1 MFSSK
6 NRKAQESVAGLDFSS
21 ILRNPAAWHLGH
33 LSSLGIG
40 GELTAMTVDPVQ
52 SLLAVATEHGK
63 LFVFG
68 APGVQLSWDIG
79 IPTKIRHLAFKPGS
93 GFLCVVDAKET
104 LYVFDLNRIDKNR
117 PHRDSML
124 SLRAKVTCLEASASH
139 SFLFLGLSDGT
150 VDIFD
155 IDRGVLAREA
165 RIPNLWLAQEELLRR
180 SGVPDAPSRRHI
192 PICTDLK
199 SHPTDL
205 NLLLI
210 AYEGGVSLWNL
221 ATQTCERNFDFVV
234 PPGAPGGGND
244 VEEALFME
252 RRPPVT
258 CLAWRPDGLL
268 FAAGHEDGTI
278 SFAAAQDETPVAMR
292 TLERADVNKT
302 TEEDLFGW
310 SQGGG
315 QRQLSGREPIFRLAW
330 SGFPEETYLDQ
341 MTAAFAGASS
351 SAIPSSSAVP
361 GSPALAEEK
370 TNLHGGTM
378 LTVMGGVLPS
388 DPTGIHVLEFPA
400 YSPPPSA
407 ATNSKPGNISLPLR
421 EALRSSVSPSAHH
434 LYPTSTPPE
443 DFLLLPRSS
452 PHYSLSFDPNA
463 IIITTGPDRRF
474 PVLAA
479 PHATNSI
486 EAWSFPPSN
495 FHAPQSLS
503 LPTPLS
509 FSGGGTCSST
519 QLVTVSNA
527 TYRKMLHQFDVS
539 DELSSRLPLKGGTA
553 FPQPRPRILRND
565 QSAPR
570 MSDNHPRILVTL
582 HVDLVV
588 RFWDVSSHLLW
599 GFKPTLESEPK
610 INLEYPRPL
619 THLDVDLKAALSDS
633 RALGLSAARLSR
645 DRPWELEL
653 DKVTF
658 AEETLELGVSLS
670 TGDLVVFRW
679 GYGELPQMLEEDRV
693 EAEAALDDT
702 VQGALRDLNLDSN
715 NNRPR
720 PPPPSF
726 QNSIPPAPLHESAH
740 TSHPHSKLSRH
751 RGSVAP
757 PPPPMS
763 STFDPQDLCID
774 LRDGPVRRLDQD
786 GFRPI
791 AGFNFSSS
799 LGEGAP
805 SSKTCLAMSDIGF
818 LAASND
824 ANLLVVDM
832 RGPEVLLFDGPHS
845 QVVDH
850 KGKGKHKSDNS
861 NISSL
866 AWTISA
872 IGEDGDHSP
881 RLIVTHDS
889 GLTRIFELANLGG
902 SWHLDQNFAS
912 CQHDSTRSAFAT
924 FVLDKF
930 GNELPADG
938 PALQRALDHQASFS
952 ARNFEAKGSL
962 QALWVT
968 ASPRSLSVFYNI
980 DGPKIAS
987 YEDDRVLFEKA
998 VVVQKQDCSVLVT
1011 QARNRQVSVFSLP
1024 GLTQI
1029 SRMSPEASIHDSA
1042 GNIAL
1047 CSDGDFVQYL
1057 DPLDVRLYTTCDMNR
1072 PAFPPKLTVID
1083 PSIPIPA
1090 QVSALT
1096 WVGSALGSWFGG
1108 AKVYTGAEI
1117 DAILGG
1123 PNRPPPKNRPMPG
1136 APPPIIAATKRAKPT
1151 PQPPSQASYVQG
1163 ASDSARD
1170 IMARTNEALAMRG
1183 EYLNSIGEKLSA
1195 VGADAAKFA
1204 QQTKVSAQ
1212 RESAKRAAAGTFSA
1226 LWSKLP

>member
-6 NRKAQESVAGLDFSS
+6 SRKAQENVAGLDFSS
-21 ILRNPAAWHLGH
+21 ILRNPSAWQLGH
-33 LSSLGIG
+33 LASLGIG
-40 GELTAMTVDPVQ
+40 GELTAMTYDPVQ
-52 SLLAVATEHGK
+52 SLLAVGTEHGK

-68 APGVQLSWDIG
+68 APGVQLWWDIG
-79 IPTKIRHLAFKPGS
+79 IPTKIKHLAFKAGS
-93 GFLCVVDAKET
+93 GFLAIVDAKET
-104 LYVFDLNRIDKNR
+104 LYIFDLNRLDKNR
-117 PHRDSML
+117 PHRDAML
-124 SLRAKVTCLEASASH
+124 SLRAKVTCLETSASH

-155 IDRGVLAREA
+155 IDRGVLSREV

-199 SHPTDL
+199 SHPLDL

-221 ATQTCERNFDFVV
+221 ATQVCERNFDFVV

-244 VEEALFME
+244 VEEALFTE

-258 CLAWRPDGLL
+258 CLAFRPDGLI

-278 SFAAAQDETPVAMR
+278 SFASTQDETPIAMR

-310 SQGGG
+310 SQGGV
-315 QRQLSGREPIFRLAW
+315 QRQLSGREPVFRLAW

-341 MTAAFAGASS
+341 VSAAFAGATGPASPT
-351 SAIPSSSAVP
+351 IPSS
-361 GSPALAEEK
+361 PALPSSSNTGEDRTTHRGE
-370 TNLHGGTM
+370 TM
-378 LTVMGGVLPS
+378 LTVMGGILPS
-388 DPTGIHVLEFPA
+388 DPIGIHILEFPA
-400 YSPPPSA
+400 YSPPPA
-407 ATNSKPGNISLPLR
+407 APTTSKSGNISLPLR
-421 EALRSSVSPSAHH
+421 EALRSSVSPVAHH
-434 LYPTSTPPE
+434 LYATTTPPE

-452 PHYSLSFDPNA
+452 PHFGSCFDPNA
-463 IIITTGPDRRF
+463 IIITTGPDRRL

-479 PHATNSI
+479 PHATNGI
-486 EAWSFPPSN
+486 EAYSFPPS
-495 FHAPQSLS
+495 PLRVPESLN
-503 LPTPLS
+503 LPSPLS

-519 QLVTVSNA
+519 NLITVSGA
-527 TYRKMLHQFDVS
+527 TYRKLLHQFDVS
-539 DELSSRLPLKGGTA
+539 DELAARIPLRGGTA
-553 FPQPRPRILRND
+553 FPQARPHIVRTNA
-565 QSAPR
+565 STPR

-599 GFKPTLESEPK
+599 GYKPTPESEPK

-619 THLDVDLKAALSDS
+619 KHLDVDLKAALSDS
-633 RALGLSAARLSR
+633 RALDMNPARLAR

-653 DKVTF
+653 DKVSF
-658 AEETLELGVSLS
+658 AEETLELAVSLS
-670 TGDLVVFRW
+670 TGDVVVFRW

-693 EAEAALDDT
+693 EAQATLDGT
-702 VQGALRDLNLDSN
+702 VQGALRDLNLDS
-715 NNRPR
+715 
-720 PPPPSF
+720 SASTS
-726 QNSIPPAPLHESAH
+726 QPASGP
-740 TSHPHSKLSRH
+740 SKLGQH
-751 RGSVAP
+751 RASVASP
-757 PPPPMS
+757 S
-763 STFDPQDLCID
+763 ARSAYDPQDSFVD
-774 LRDGPVRRLDQD
+774 LVDGPVRRLDHD

-791 AGFNFSSS
+791 AGFKFSSS
-799 LGEGAP
+799 SVDGAP
-805 SSKTCLAMSDIGF
+805 SSNTCLAMSDIGF
-818 LAASND
+818 LAAAND
-824 ANLLVVDM
+824 ANLLVADM
-832 RGPEVLLFDGPHS
+832 RGPDVLLFDGPHS
-845 QVVDH
+845 QTVDH
-850 KGKGKHKSDNS
+850 KGKGKHRADNS
-861 NISSL
+861 SISSL
-866 AWTISA
+866 TWTITA

-902 SWHLDQNFAS
+902 GWRLNEKFAS
-912 CQHDSTRSAFAT
+912 IQHDSTRSAFAT

-952 ARNFEAKGSL
+952 ARNYEAKGSL
-962 QALWVT
+962 MAVWVT

-998 VVVQKQDCSVLVT
+998 VVVRKQDCSVLIT
-1011 QARNRQVSVFSLP
+1011 QARNRQISVFSLP
-1024 GLTQI
+1024 ELVQI

-1042 GNIAL
+1042 GLIAL
-1047 CSDGDFVQYL
+1047 CSDGDFVQHL
-1057 DPLDVRLYTTCDMNR
+1057 DPLDIRFYTTCDINR

-1096 WVGSALGSWFGG
+1096 WAGSSLASWFGG
-1108 AKVYTGAEI
+1108 TKVYTGAEM

-1123 PNRPPPKNRPMPG
+1123 PKRPPPKARLVPG
-1136 APPPIIAATKRAKPT
+1136 APAPIIAATKRARAPPPAPT
-1151 PQPPSQASYVQG
+1151 PAPSQASYVQG
-1163 ASDSARD
+1163 ATDSARD

-1183 EYLNSIGEKLSA
+1183 EYLNSIGEKLSS

-1212 RESAKRAAAGTFSA
+1212 REGAKRAAAGTWSA
-1226 LWSKLP
+1226 LWNKMP

>member
-1 MFSSK
+1 MFSIK
-6 NRKAQESVAGLDFSS
+6 TRKAQEATAGLDFSS
-21 ILRNPAAWHLGH
+21 ILRNPSAWQLGH

-40 GELTAMTVDPVQ
+40 GELTAMTYVG
-52 SLLAVATEHGK
+52 TEHGK

-79 IPTKIRHLAFKPGS
+79 IPTKIRHLAFKSGS
-93 GFLCVVDAKET
+93 GFLCVVDAKDT
-104 LYVFDLNRIDKNR
+104 LYTFDLNRIDKIR

-124 SLRAKVTCLEASASH
+124 SLRSKVTCLEASASH
-139 SFLFLGLSDGT
+139 SFLFLGMADGT
-150 VDIFD
+150 CDIFD
-155 IDRGVLAREA
+155 IDRGVLSREA

-221 ATQTCERNFDFVV
+221 ASQTCERNFDFVV

-244 VEEALFME
+244 ADEALFME

-278 SFAAAQDETPVAMR
+278 SFATAQDETPVAMR

-315 QRQLSGREPIFRLAW
+315 QRLLSGREPIFRLAW
-330 SGFPEETYLDQ
+330 SGFPQETYLDQ
-341 MTAAFAGASS
+341 VTSAISGASS
-351 SAIPSSSAVP
+351 SAIPSTSSSTFAVP
-361 GSPALAEEK
+361 ASPSLTEEK
-370 TNLHGGTM
+370 SNLHGGTM
-378 LTVMGGVLPS
+378 LTVMGGILPS

-400 YSPPPSA
+400 YSPPPSTA
-407 ATNSKPGNISLPLR
+407 ATSKPGNISLPLR
-421 EALRSSVSPSAHH
+421 EALRDSVSPNAHH

-452 PHYSLSFDPNA
+452 PHFSLSFDPNA
-463 IIITTGPDRRF
+463 ILITTGPDYRF

-486 EAWSFPPSN
+486 EAWSFPPSSL
-495 FHAPQSLS
+495 HVPQPLS

-519 QLVTVSNA
+519 KLVTVSNV

-539 DELSSRLPLKGGTA
+539 DDLSTRLPLRGGTA
-553 FPQPRPRILRND
+553 FPQPRPRIFRND

-570 MSDNHPRILVTL
+570 MSDNHPRILITL

-599 GFKPTLESEPK
+599 GYKSTPESEPK

-619 THLDVDLKAALSDS
+619 KHLDVDLRAALTDP
-633 RALGLSAARLSR
+633 RALELNSARLAR

-653 DKVTF
+653 DKVSF
-658 AEETLELGVSLS
+658 AEETLELAVSLS
-670 TGDLVVFRW
+670 TGDILVFKW

-715 NNRPR
+715 VPG
-720 PPPPSF
+720 PPPQSF
-726 QNSIPPAPLHESAH
+726 HQSTQPPYQQQSY
-740 TSHPHSKLSRH
+740 SKLSRH
-751 RGSVAP
+751 RGSVASP
-757 PPPPMS
+757 SIS
-763 STFDPQDLCID
+763 SSFDPQDLYID
-774 LRDGPVRRLDQD
+774 LRGAPVRRLDQD

-791 AGFNFSSS
+791 AGFKFSSS

-805 SSKTCLAMSDIGF
+805 SSKTSLFTSDIGF

-845 QVVDH
+845 QQVVDH
-850 KGKGKHKSDNS
+850 KGKGKHKVDTSC
-861 NISSL
+861 ISSL

-881 RLIVTHDS
+881 RLIVAHDS
-889 GLTRIFELANLGG
+889 GLTRIFEVANLGG
-902 SWHLDQNFAS
+902 SWHLNQNFVS
-912 CQHDSTRSAFAT
+912 CQHDSTRGAFST

-938 PALQRALDHQASFS
+938 PALQRAIDHQASFS
-952 ARNFEAKGSL
+952 ARNIEAKGSL
-962 QALWVT
+962 MALWVT
-968 ASPRSLSVFYNI
+968 ASPRALSVFYNI

-987 YEDDRVLFEKA
+987 YEDDHVVFERA

-1011 QARNRQVSVFSLP
+1011 QAKNRQVSVFSLP
-1024 GLTQI
+1024 GLNQI
-1029 SRMSPEASIHDSA
+1029 SRMSPDASIHDSA
-1042 GNIAL
+1042 GDIAL
-1047 CSDGDFVQYL
+1047 CEDGDFVQYL
-1057 DPLDVRLYTTCDMNR
+1057 DPLDIRLYTTCDINR
-1072 PAFPPKLTVID
+1072 PAFPPKLVVID

-1090 QVSALT
+1090 QVSALS
-1096 WVGSALGSWFGG
+1096 WMGSTLGSWFGG

-1136 APPPIIAATKRAKPT
+1136 APPPILAATKRAKPT
-1151 PQPPSQASYVQG
+1151 PQAPSQASYIQG
-1163 ASDSARD
+1163 ASESARD
-1170 IMARTNEALAMRG
+1170 IMTKTNEALAMRG
-1183 EYLNSIGEKLSA
+1183 EYLNSLGEKLNS
-1195 VGADAAKFA
+1195 VGADAAAFVKE
-1204 QQTKVSAQ
+1204 TKASAQ
-1212 RESAKRAAAGTFSA
+1212 REGAKRALTGGWSA
-1226 LWSKLP
+1226 IWNKMP

>member
-6 NRKAQESVAGLDFSS
+6 SRKAQEATAGLDFSS
-21 ILRNPAAWHLGH
+21 ILRNPSAWNLGH

-40 GELTAMTVDPVQ
+40 GELTAMTYDPVQ
-52 SLLAVATEHGK
+52 SLLAVGTEHGK

-79 IPTKIRHLAFKPGS
+79 IPTKIRHLAFKAGS
-93 GFLCVVDAKET
+93 GFLCVVDAKDT

-124 SLRAKVTCLEASASH
+124 SLRSKVTCLEASASH
-139 SFLFLGLSDGT
+139 AFLFLGLADGT
-150 VDIFD
+150 IDIFD
-155 IDRGVLAREA
+155 IDRGVLSREV

-244 VEEALFME
+244 ADEALFME

-258 CLAWRPDGLL
+258 CLAWRPDGLI

-278 SFAAAQDETPVAMR
+278 SFASAQDETPISMR

-341 MTAAFAGASS
+341 VTSAIAGASS
-351 SAIPSSSAVP
+351 SAIPSSSSSAFAVP
-361 GSPALAEEK
+361 ASPSLSTEEK
-370 TNLHGGTM
+370 TNLHGETM
-378 LTVMGGVLPS
+378 LTVMGGILPA

-400 YSPPPSA
+400 YSPPASA
-407 ATNSKPGNISLPLR
+407 ASTSKSGNIPLPVR
-421 EALRSSVSPSAHH
+421 EALRASISPNAHH

-443 DFLLLPRSS
+443 DFLLLPRTS
-452 PHYSLSFDPNA
+452 PHFSLSFDPNA
-463 IIITTGPDRRF
+463 ILITTGRDRRF
-474 PVLAA
+474 PVLAS
-479 PHATNSI
+479 PHAINSI
-486 EAWSFPPSN
+486 EAWSFPPSSL
-495 FHAPQSLS
+495 HVPQSLS
-503 LPTPLS
+503 LPSPLS

-519 QLVTVSNA
+519 KLVTVSNA

-539 DELSSRLPLKGGTA
+539 DELSTRLPTRGGTA
-553 FPQPRPRILRND
+553 FPQPRPRIQRND

-570 MSDNHPRILVTL
+570 MSDNHARILITL
-582 HVDLVV
+582 HIDLVV

-599 GFKPTLESEPK
+599 GYKATPESEPK

-619 THLDVDLKAALSDS
+619 RHLDVDLKSALSDS
-633 RALGLSAARLSR
+633 RALELSSARLLR

-653 DKVTF
+653 DKVSF

-670 TGDLVVFRW
+670 TGDVMVFKW

-715 NNRPR
+715 TTR
-720 PPPPSF
+720 PPPPHPSF
-726 QNSIPPAPLHESAH
+726 DSSQAQRRQS
-740 TSHPHSKLSRH
+740 HSKLSRH
-751 RGSVAP
+751 RGSVAAASP
-757 PPPPMS
+757 SFDS
-763 STFDPQDLCID
+763 SSHDPQDLYVD
-774 LRDGPVRRLDQD
+774 LRDAPVLRLDQD
-786 GFRPI
+786 SFRPI
-791 AGFNFSSS
+791 AGFKFSSS

-818 LAASND
+818 FAASNE
-824 ANLLVVDM
+824 ANLVVVDM
-832 RGPEVLLFDGPHS
+832 RGPEVLFFDGPHS
-845 QVVDH
+845 QPVDH
-850 KGKGKHKSDNS
+850 KGKGKHKVDSTS
-861 NISSL
+861 ISSL
-866 AWTISA
+866 TWTISA

-889 GLTRIFELANLGG
+889 GLTRIFEVANLGG
-902 SWHLDQNFAS
+902 SWHLNQNFAS
-912 CQHDSTRSAFAT
+912 CQHDSTRGAFAT
-924 FVLDKF
+924 FVLDKY

-938 PALQRALDHQASFS
+938 PSLQRALDHQASFS
-952 ARNFEAKGSL
+952 AHNHEAKGSL
-962 QALWVT
+962 MALWVT

-987 YEDDRVLFEKA
+987 YEDDRVVFERA
-998 VVVQKQDCSVLVT
+998 VVVRKQDCSVLVT
-1011 QARNRQVSVFSLP
+1011 QAKNRQVSVFSLP
-1024 GLTQI
+1024 ELIQI
-1029 SRMSPEASIHDSA
+1029 SRMSPDASVHDSA
-1042 GNIAL
+1042 GDIAL
-1047 CSDGDFVQYL
+1047 CKDGDFVQHL
-1057 DPLDVRLYTTCDMNR
+1057 DPLDIRLYTTCDTNR
-1072 PAFPPKLTVID
+1072 PAFPPKLTVVD

-1090 QVSALT
+1090 QISALT

-1108 AKVYTGAEI
+1108 AKMYTGAEV

-1123 PNRPPPKNRPMPG
+1123 PNRPPPKNRPLPG
-1136 APPPIIAATKRAKPT
+1136 APPPIISATKRAKPT
-1151 PQPPSQASYVQG
+1151 PQPPTQASYVQG
-1163 ASDSARD
+1163 ASESARD
-1170 IMARTNEALAMRG
+1170 IMTRTNEALAMRG
-1183 EYLNSIGEKLSA
+1183 EYLNSIGEKLSS

-1204 QQTKVSAQ
+1204 QQTKASAQ
-1212 RESAKRAAAGTFSA
+1212 REGAKRALAGGWSS
-1226 LWSKLP
+1226 LWNKMP

>member
-1 MFSSK
+1 
-6 NRKAQESVAGLDFSS
+6 
-21 ILRNPAAWHLGH
+21 
-33 LSSLGIG
+33 
-40 GELTAMTVDPVQ
+40 
-52 SLLAVATEHGK
+52 
-63 LFVFG
+63 
-68 APGVQLSWDIG
+68 
-79 IPTKIRHLAFKPGS
+79 
-93 GFLCVVDAKET
+93 
-104 LYVFDLNRIDKNR
+104 
-117 PHRDSML
+117 ML
-124 SLRAKVTCLEASASH
+124 SLRSKVTCLEASASH
-139 SFLFLGLSDGT
+139 SFLFLGLADGT

-155 IDRGVLAREA
+155 IDRGVLSREA
-165 RIPNLWLAQEELLRR
+165 RISNLWLAQEELLRR

-221 ATQTCERNFDFVV
+221 ATQTCERNFEFVV

-244 VEEALFME
+244 ADEALFLE
-252 RRPPVT
+252 RRPSVT
-258 CLAWRPDGLL
+258 CLAWRPDGLV

-278 SFAAAQDETPVAMR
+278 SFAAAQDENPIAMR
-292 TLERADVNKT
+292 TIERADVNKT

-310 SQGGG
+310 QGGG

-341 MTAAFAGASS
+341 VTSAIAGASS
-351 SAIPSSSAVP
+351 AAIPSSHAVP
-361 GSPALAEEK
+361 SSPSLAEEK

-378 LTVMGGVLPS
+378 LTVMGGILPS

-400 YSPPPSA
+400 YSPPPSTA
-407 ATNSKPGNISLPLR
+407 STSKPGNISLPMR
-421 EALRSSVSPSAHH
+421 EALRSSIAPNAHH
-434 LYPTSTPPE
+434 LYPTATPPE

-452 PHYSLSFDPNA
+452 PHFSLSFDPNA
-463 IIITTGPDRRF
+463 ILITTGPDRRF

-479 PHATNSI
+479 PHATNSV
-486 EAWSFPPSN
+486 EAWSFPPSSL
-495 FHAPQSLS
+495 HVPQSLS
-503 LPTPLS
+503 LPSPLS
-509 FSGGGTCSST
+509 FSGGGTCAST
-519 QLVTVSNA
+519 KLVTISNVA
-527 TYRKMLHQFDVS
+527 YRKMLHQFDVS
-539 DELSSRLPLKGGTA
+539 DELSTRIPLRGGSA
-553 FPQPRPRILRND
+553 FPQPRPRIHRND

-570 MSDNHPRILVTL
+570 MSDNHARILVTL

-599 GFKPTLESEPK
+599 GYKPSPESDPK

-619 THLDVDLKAALSDS
+619 KHLDVDLRAALSDS
-633 RALGLSAARLSR
+633 RALELSAARLAR

-653 DKVTF
+653 DKVSF
-658 AEETLELGVSLS
+658 AEETLELAVSLS

-702 VQGALRDLNLDSN
+702 VQGALRDLNLGNSSSAM
-715 NNRPR
+715 
-720 PPPPSF
+720 PPVQPAYPSTR
-726 QNSIPPAPLHESAH
+726 SP
-740 TSHPHSKLSRH
+740 HPTAAHSKLSRH
-751 RGSVAP
+751 RGSVVSP
-757 PPPPMS
+757 TLS
-763 STFDPQDLCID
+763 SSFDPQDSYVD

-791 AGFNFSSS
+791 AGFKFSSS

-818 LAASND
+818 LAASNE
-824 ANLLVVDM
+824 ANLVVVDM
-832 RGPEVLLFDGPHS
+832 RGPEVLIYDGPHS

-850 KGKGKHKSDNS
+850 KGKGKHKVDTSS
-861 NISSL
+861 ISSL
-866 AWTISA
+866 TWTISA

-889 GLTRIFELANLGG
+889 GLTRIFEVANLGG
-902 SWHLDQNFAS
+902 SWHLNQNYAS

-930 GNELPADG
+930 GRELPADG

-952 ARNFEAKGSL
+952 DRNYEAKGSMT
-962 QALWVT
+962 ALWVT
-968 ASPRSLSVFYNI
+968 ASPRALSVFYNI

-987 YEDDRVLFEKA
+987 YEDDRVVFERA

-1011 QARNRQVSVFSLP
+1011 QAKNRQVSVFSLP
-1024 GLTQI
+1024 GLVQI
-1029 SRMSPEASIHDSA
+1029 SRMSPDASVHDSA
-1042 GNIAL
+1042 GDIAL
-1047 CSDGDFVQYL
+1047 GSDGDFVQHL
-1057 DPLDVRLYTTCDMNR
+1057 DPLDIRLYTTCDINR
-1072 PAFPPKLTVID
+1072 PAFPPKLIVVD

-1108 AKVYTGAEI
+1108 HKVYTGAEM
-1117 DAILGG
+1117 DTILGG

-1151 PQPPSQASYVQG
+1151 PQAPSQASYVQG
-1163 ASDSARD
+1163 ASESARD

-1183 EYLNSIGEKLSA
+1183 EYLSSLGEKLSA
-1195 VGADAAKFA
+1195 VGNDAAKFA
-1204 QQTKVSAQ
+1204 QQTKQSAQ
-1212 RESAKRAAAGTFSA
+1212 REGAKRAAAGTWSA
-1226 LWSKLP
+1226 LWNKLP